1 LALSGALM
9 LSGVLAAQPKA
20 RVVDAPPVVPTLAAA
35 TLEPWLDGYMREV
48 LNTSGIPG
56 AVVSVVADG
65 RILLAKGYGVAD
77 VGAQRPVD
85 AQATLFRVGS
95 ISKLFT
101 WTAVMQLVEQGRID
115 LDTDINQYLDFTIP
129 QFQGKPITMRNL
141 MTHTAGFE
149 EAKRGLATLHREQ
162 LISLGEAVKRDL
174 PARVYAPGSTPAYSN
189 YGASLAAYIVQRRS
203 GEEFSSYVSRHIFQ
217 PLGMERS
224 TFQQPLPSSLAR
236 NAAVGYMSIFAPPGD
251 FELVNWAPAGGLS
264 ATGEDMGRF
273 MLSYLEGGDTA
284 RPRALKA
291 DTVRL
296 LLNSPTTFIP
306 VVNRSTLGFAERD
319 VNGRRAVGHDGDTI
333 LFHSLLGLYPQYG
346 VGMFVSFNGPGM
358 QGAAWAAREKLFADF
373 SDRFLPAEP
382 APPSSVTP
390 ELARQHARLFASAYA
405 SSRSNSTSFMAA
417 KKLLLPVR
425 VLRYADGSISLSGLR
440 RASGELKRFREVAPF
455 VWHEVDGHDRLA
467 AIASDGRITRLGVDD
482 VSATAVFD
490 ALPEWRSPS
499 WLFPAF
505 CVALIALVATLAA
518 RPIGAL
524 VRRSHG
530 LTRQLSSPR
539 QWADGLASGTG
550 LIAVLAM
557 MGWAWIFLKALD
569 PVSSYLLSDYDTVIV
584 LVEALTLLSL
594 LGLCAA
600 AIFRAFVVWRERSP
614 WVTRVNALALI
625 AAALVTTFTAAL
637 YKLMS
642 FSVAY

>member
-1 LALSGALM
+1 M
-9 LSGVLAAQPKA
+9 LGSVLAAQPEAK
-20 RVVDAPPVVPTLAAA
+20 VVDAQPTMPTTLTAAA
-35 TLEPWLDGYMREV
+35 LEPWLDGYMREV

-95 ISKLFT
+95 VSKIFT

-115 LDTDINQYLDFTIP
+115 LDTDINQYLDFAVP
-129 QFQGKPITMRNL
+129 AFQGKPITMRNL

-149 EAKRGLATLHREQ
+149 EAKRGLATQHQEQ
-162 LISLGEAVKRDL
+162 LIPLGEAVKRDL

-189 YGASLAAYIVQRRS
+189 YGAALAAYIVQRRS
-203 GEEFSSYVSRHIFQ
+203 GEAFPAYVSHHIFQ

-224 TFQQPLPSSLAR
+224 TFQQPLPPSLAR
-236 NAAVGYMSIFAPPGD
+236 NAAVGYMSIFARPGD

-264 ATGEDMGRF
+264 STGEDMGRF
-273 MLSYLEGGDTA
+273 MLSYLKGGDA
-284 RPRALKA
+284 PRPRILSA
-291 DTVRL
+291 DTVQRL
-296 LLNSPTTFIP
+296 FNSPTTFIP
-306 VVNRSTLGFAERD
+306 GVNRNTLGFAERD
-319 VNGRRAVGHDGDTI
+319 ANGRRSVGHDGDTI

-346 VGMFVSFNGPGM
+346 VGLFVSFNGPGV

-382 APPSSVTP
+382 AVPSTVPP
-390 ELARQHARLFASAYA
+390 ELARQHARMFASAYA

-425 VLRYADGSISLSGLR
+425 VSTYADGSISLSGLR
-440 RASGELKRFREVAPF
+440 GASGELKRFREVSPF
-455 VWHEVDGHDRLA
+455 VWHEVGGHDRLA

-490 ALPEWRSPS
+490 ALPEWMSPS

-505 CVALIALVATLAA
+505 CVALLVLVGTLAA

-524 VRRSHG
+524 VRRHHG
-530 LTRQLSSPR
+530 LARQLSPQR
-539 QWADGLASGTG
+539 QWADGLTSGTG
-550 LIAVLAM
+550 LLVGLAM

-569 PVSSYLLSDYDTVIV
+569 PVSSYLLSDDDSVIL

-594 LGLCAA
+594 PVLCAA
-600 AIFRAFVVWRERSP
+600 AFFRAFVAWRERSP
-614 WVTRVNALALI
+614 WMARVNAVALVV
-625 AAALVTTFTAAL
+625 AALVMTFTAAL

>member
-1 LALSGALM
+1 M
-9 LSGVLAAQPKA
+9 LSGVLAAQPKP
-20 RVVDAPPVVPTLAAA
+20 RVVDAQPAATTLTAAA
-35 TLEPWLDGYMREV
+35 LEPWLDGYMREA

-56 AVVSVVADG
+56 AVVTVVADG
-65 RILLAKGYGVAD
+65 QVLLAKGYGVAD

-85 AQATLFRVGS
+85 AQETLFRVGS
-95 ISKLFT
+95 VSKLFA

-115 LDTDINQYLDFTIP
+115 LDTDINQYLDFAVP
-129 QFQGKPITMRNL
+129 AFQGKPITMRNL

-149 EAKRGLATLHREQ
+149 EAKRGLATQHKEQ
-162 LISLGEAVKRDL
+162 LTSLGEAVKRDL

-189 YGASLAAYIVQRRS
+189 YGAALAAYIVQRRS
-203 GEEFSSYVSRHIFQ
+203 GEEFRAYVSRHIFQ

-224 TFQQPLPSSLAR
+224 TFQQPLPPALAR
-236 NAAVGYMSIFAPPGD
+236 NAAVGYMSLFAPPGD

-273 MLSYLEGGDTA
+273 MLAYLNGGDA
-284 RPRALKA
+284 SHPRVLSA
-291 DTVRL
+291 DTVQRWF
-296 LLNSPTTFIP
+296 NSPTTFLP
-306 VVNRSTLGFAERD
+306 VVNRSTLGFAERN
-319 VNGRRAVGHDGDTI
+319 VNGRRSVGHDGDTI

-346 VGMFVSFNGPGM
+346 VGLFVSFNGPGV

-373 SDRFLPAEP
+373 SDRFLPAE
-382 APPSSVTP
+382 AAATGSVTP
-390 ELARQHARLFASAYA
+390 EVVRQHARMFASAYA
-405 SSRSNSTSFMAA
+405 STRSNSTSFMAA

-425 VLRYADGSISLSGLR
+425 VLRYADGTLSLSGLR
-440 RASGELKRFREVAPF
+440 AASGELKRFREVSPL
-455 VWHEVDGHDRLA
+455 VWHEIGGHDRLS

-490 ALPEWRSPS
+490 ALPEWMSPS

-505 CVALIALVATLAA
+505 CMALLALVGTLSA

-524 VRRSHG
+524 VRRRHG
-530 LTRQLSSPR
+530 LTRQLSSRR
-539 QWADGLASGTG
+539 QWADGLTSGTG
-550 LIAVLAM
+550 LLAVLAM
-557 MGWAWIFLKALD
+557 MGWAWIFLRALD
-569 PVSSYLLSDYDTVIV
+569 PVSSYLLSDYDSVIV
-584 LVEALTLLSL
+584 VVEALTLLSL

-600 AIFRAFVVWRERSP
+600 AFFRAFVVWRERSP
-614 WVTRVNALALI
+614 WMTRVSAIALI
-625 AAALVTTFTAAL
+625 VAALVMIFTAAL